1 MPKYRYKNTKTGET
15 TSVIMTIREML
26 QRQGDGDDIQID
38 GETWTRD
45 YGAEGKTRVSTSKG
59 WPMYSNSMG
68 THPDQV
74 KQTQEDLRKM
84 GCGHVEFSSDG
95 MMKLD
100 NNAQRKKIMKAMGMV
115 DRNGY
120 D

>member
-1 MPKYRYKNTKTGET
+1 MPRYRYVNKKTGEG
-15 TSVIMTIREML
+15 TSIIMTISEML
-26 QRQGDGDDIQID
+26 KRQGDSDDIEID
-38 GETWTRD
+38 GELWTRD

-59 WPMYSNSMG
+59 WPMYSNAMG
-68 THPDQV
+68 THPDLV
-74 KQTQEDLRKM
+74 KQTQEDLRKK
-84 GCGHVEFSSDG
+84 GCGDVEFSSDG

-100 NNAQRKKIMKAMGMV
+100 NNAQRRKIMKAMGMT